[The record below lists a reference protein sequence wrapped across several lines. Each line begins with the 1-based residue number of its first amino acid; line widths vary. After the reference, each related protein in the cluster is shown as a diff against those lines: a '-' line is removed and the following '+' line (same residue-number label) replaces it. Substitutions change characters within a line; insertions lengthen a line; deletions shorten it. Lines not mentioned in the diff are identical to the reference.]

1 MEKLSVIEPSATR
14 FDLDRLSE
22 HKFSVLMQDLAL
34 MNVDITKRIREAKK
48 EFFEDGAVHVW
59 STFRIGNFNNMMN
72 DKRAKVLI
80 NYLDN
85 QKYFI
90 LIKFIVET
98 DDDIWIIREK
108 RDPIH
113 TQLGNNK
120 TLLLNNKSKPG
131 ILTGI
136 DKPYFERGYPVT
148 AVVYG
153 LYLLNDKPNIE
164 DLKPMRLSELKIN
177 CVAERIT
184 EHFTNAMRGNGL
196 TDLRRKKIC
205 EWGETVKDSGASI
218 KDVAKLEKLLRFP
231 ITVRTLTGEILYK
244 PNI

>member
-1 MEKLSVIEPSATR
+1 MEKLSAIEPSATR

-22 HKFSVLMQDLAL
+22 YKFSVLMQDLAL
-34 MNVDITKRIREAKK
+34 MNIDITKRIREAKK

-59 STFRIGNFNNMMN
+59 STFRIGGINNMMN
-72 DKRAKVLI
+72 DKRARVLI

-98 DDDIWIIREK
+98 DNDIWLIHDKRE
-108 RDPIH
+108 PIY

-136 DKPYFERGYPVT
+136 DRPYFERGYPVT

-153 LYLLNDKPNIE
+153 LFLLNDKPIIA
-164 DLKPMRLSELKIN
+164 DIKPMRLSESRIN

-184 EHFTNAMRGNGL
+184 EHYTNAMRGSGL
-196 TDLRRKKIC
+196 TNLRRKKIC
-205 EWGETVKDSGASI
+205 EWAETVKDTGASI
-218 KDVAKLEKLLRFP
+218 KDVAKLES
-231 ITVRTLTGEILYK
+231 Y
-244 PNI
+244 